1 MTADATPTAPGAA
14 DPQGAQDGLQA
25 AQSDQQSAQAQHG
38 TLQSAQAQHGAP
50 QDTGTEST
58 GSPADRAEV
67 PVTAGSEPDQ
77 AGLARGETLTDAAA
91 HPDAA
96 TAAGTGDPRTA
107 AAASAAPASAS
118 GPESDS
124 DSEASSEADSEA
136 AEEGDIASPGKVMR
150 IGTMVKQLLEEVR
163 SADLDEK
170 GRQRL
175 AEIHRRAIAELEDGL
190 SAELVAELGR
200 LDLPFDTA
208 DEPPSTS
215 ELRIA
220 QSQLVGWLEGLFH
233 GIQTAIMAQQAMA
246 KQETP
251 PPGGLVPQGGPAAEG
266 ADDKRRTG
274 NYL

>member
-14 DPQGAQDGLQA
+14 DPQRAQDGLEN
-25 AQSDQQSAQAQHG
+25 AQSDEQGAQH
-38 TLQSAQAQHGAP
+38 
-50 QDTGTEST
+50 DTGTEAT
-58 GSPADRAEV
+58 GSSADRTGV
-67 PVTAGSEPDQ
+67 PVTADSEADK
-77 AGLARGETLTDAAA
+77 AGLARGETLTDAAS
-91 HPDAA
+91 HPDPA
-96 TAAGTGDPRTA
+96 TAAGTGDTRTA
-107 AAASAAPASAS
+107 DAASAS
-118 GPESDS
+118 GSESDA
-124 DSEASSEADSEA
+124 DSEADTEA

-200 LDLPFDTA
+200 LDLPFDST

-251 PPGGLVPQGGPAAEG
+251 PPGGLVPPGAQGGPAAEG

>member
-14 DPQGAQDGLQA
+14 DPQRAQDGPQNV
-25 AQSDQQSAQAQHG
+25 QSDEQGAHAQQGAQ
-38 TLQSAQAQHGAP
+38 
-50 QDTGTEST
+50 QDTGTEAT
-58 GSPADRAEV
+58 GSSADRAGV
-67 PVTAGSEPDQ
+67 PVTADSEADQ
-77 AGLARGETLTDAAA
+77 AGLARGETLTDAVS
-91 HPDAA
+91 HPDPA
-96 TAAGTGDPRTA
+96 TAAGTGDTRTA
-107 AAASAAPASAS
+107 EPAPASAS
-118 GPESDS
+118 G
-124 DSEASSEADSEA
+124 SEADAVSEA
-136 AEEGDIASPGKVMR
+136 ADEGDIASPGKVMR

-200 LDLPFDTA
+200 LDLPFDST

>member
-14 DPQGAQDGLQA
+14 DPQRAQDGPQNV
-25 AQSDQQSAQAQHG
+25 QSDEQ
-38 TLQSAQAQHGAP
+38 GAK
-50 QDTGTEST
+50 QDTGTEAT
-58 GSPADRAEV
+58 GSSADRAGV
-67 PVTAGSEPDQ
+67 PVTADSETDQ
-77 AGLARGETLTDAAA
+77 AGLARGETLTDAAS
-91 HPDAA
+91 HPDPA
-96 TAAGTGDPRTA
+96 TAAGTGDTRTPDA
-107 AAASAAPASAS
+107 ASAS
-118 GPESDS
+118 GTESDA
-124 DSEASSEADSEA
+124 DPEAEA

-200 LDLPFDTA
+200 LDLPFDSTA
-208 DEPPSTS
+208 EPPSTS

-251 PPGGLVPQGGPAAEG
+251 PPGGLVPPGAQAGSAAEG
-266 ADDKRRTG
+266 TDDKRRTG

>member
-1 MTADATPTAPGAA
+1 MTADATPTASGAA
-14 DPQGAQDGLQA
+14 DPQGAQDGPQNV
-25 AQSDQQSAQAQHG
+25 QSDEQGAHAQQGAQQN
-38 TLQSAQAQHGAP
+38 
-50 QDTGTEST
+50 TGTEAT
-58 GSPADRAEV
+58 GSSADRAGV
-67 PVTAGSEPDQ
+67 PVTADSEADQ
-77 AGLARGETLTDAAA
+77 AGLARGETLTDAAS
-91 HPDAA
+91 HPDPA
-96 TAAGTGDPRTA
+96 TAAGTGDTRTA
-107 AAASAAPASAS
+107 DAASAS
-118 GPESDS
+118 GSESDA
-124 DSEASSEADSEA
+124 DSEADTEA

-200 LDLPFDTA
+200 LDLPFDST

-251 PPGGLVPQGGPAAEG
+251 PPGGLVPPGAQGGPAAEG

>member
-1 MTADATPTAPGAA
+1 MTADATPTASGAA
-14 DPQGAQDGLQA
+14 DPQRAQDGLQNVQPDEQG
-25 AQSDQQSAQAQHG
+25 AQQN
-38 TLQSAQAQHGAP
+38 
-50 QDTGTEST
+50 TGTEAT
-58 GSPADRAEV
+58 GSSADRTGV
-67 PVTAGSEPDQ
+67 PVSSDSEADQ
-77 AGLARGETLTDAAA
+77 AGLARGETLTDAAS
-91 HPDAA
+91 HPDPA
-96 TAAGTGDPRTA
+96 TAAGTGDTRTA
-107 AAASAAPASAS
+107 DAASASAS
-118 GPESDS
+118 ESDS
-124 DSEASSEADSEA
+124 EPEAEADAASEA

-200 LDLPFDTA
+200 LDLPFDST

-251 PPGGLVPQGGPAAEG
+251 PPGELVPQGGPAAEG

>member
-1 MTADATPTAPGAA
+1 
-14 DPQGAQDGLQA
+14 
-25 AQSDQQSAQAQHG
+25 
-38 TLQSAQAQHGAP
+38 
-50 QDTGTEST
+50 
-58 GSPADRAEV
+58 
-67 PVTAGSEPDQ
+67 
-77 AGLARGETLTDAAA
+77 
-91 HPDAA
+91 
-96 TAAGTGDPRTA
+96 
-107 AAASAAPASAS
+107 
-118 GPESDS
+118 
-124 DSEASSEADSEA
+124 
-136 AEEGDIASPGKVMR
+136 MR

-200 LDLPFDTA
+200 LDLPFDST

-251 PPGGLVPQGGPAAEG
+251 PPGGLVPPGAQSGPAAEG

>member
-14 DPQGAQDGLQA
+14 DPQRAQDGPQNV
-25 AQSDQQSAQAQHG
+25 QSDEQGAQAQQG
-38 TLQSAQAQHGAP
+38 AQQN
-50 QDTGTEST
+50 TGTEAT
-58 GSPADRAEV
+58 GSSADRAGV
-67 PVTAGSEPDQ
+67 PVTADSEADQ
-77 AGLARGETLTDAAA
+77 AGLARGETLTDAAS
-91 HPDAA
+91 HPDPA
-96 TAAGTGDPRTA
+96 TAAGTGDTRTA
-107 AAASAAPASAS
+107 EPAPASAS
-118 GPESDS
+118 G
-124 DSEASSEADSEA
+124 SEADADSEA
-136 AEEGDIASPGKVMR
+136 ADEGDIASPGKVMR

-200 LDLPFDTA
+200 LDLPFDST

-251 PPGGLVPQGGPAAEG
+251 PPGGLVPPGAQAGSGAEG

>member
-14 DPQGAQDGLQA
+14 DPQRAQDGPQNV
-25 AQSDQQSAQAQHG
+25 QSDEQGAQAQQG
-38 TLQSAQAQHGAP
+38 AQQN
-50 QDTGTEST
+50 TGTEAT
-58 GSPADRAEV
+58 GSSADRAGV
-67 PVTAGSEPDQ
+67 PVTADSEADQ
-77 AGLARGETLTDAAA
+77 AGLARGETLTDAAS
-91 HPDAA
+91 HPDPA
-96 TAAGTGDPRTA
+96 TAARTGDTRTA
-107 AAASAAPASAS
+107 EPAPASATGS
-118 GPESDS
+118 EPDADPETEA
-124 DSEASSEADSEA
+124 DSEAEA

-200 LDLPFDTA
+200 LDLPFDST

-251 PPGGLVPQGGPAAEG
+251 PPGGLVPPGAQAGSAAEG
-266 ADDKRRTG
+266 TDDKRRTG